1 MTQQQH
7 LEIIK
12 RKAPQMSEPEM
23 RIRLN
28 DAQKAY
34 ADETHILLGQWRFTT
49 QSGRMYY
56 PIDSGC
62 VAIRQAD
69 YNAELMDEF
78 VGGTHNIPLQE
89 D

>member
-1 MTQQQH
+1 MTQQQ
-7 LEIIK
+7 LMEIIK
-12 RKAPQMSEPEM
+12 RRAPLMGGAEM
-23 RIRLN
+23 IIRLN

-34 ADETHILLGQWRFTT
+34 CDETHILLGQWRFET

-56 PIDSGC
+56 PIDSKC

-69 YNAELMDEF
+69 YNAELMDEL
-78 VGGTHNIPLQE
+78 VGGVHNIPLQE

>member
-1 MTQQQH
+1 MTQQQ
-7 LEIIK
+7 LMEIIK
-12 RKAPQMSEPEM
+12 GRASRMSEPEM
-23 RIRLN
+23 RIRLS

-34 ADETHILLGQWRFTT
+34 CDETHILLGQWRVET

-56 PIDSGC
+56 PIDPGC

-69 YNAELMDEF
+69 YNAELMDEL
-78 VGGTHNIPLQE
+78 VGGTHNIPLAE

>member
-1 MTQQQH
+1 MK
-7 LEIIK
+7 EG
-12 RKAPQMSEPEM
+12 EV

-28 DAQKAY
+28 DAQRSY
-34 ADETHILLGQWRFTT
+34 CDETHILLGQWRVET

-69 YNAELMDEF
+69 YNAELMDEL

>member
-1 MTQQQH
+1 MIQQQLMEIVKRRAPDM
-7 LEIIK
+7 LEG
-12 RKAPQMSEPEM
+12 EM
-23 RIRLN
+23 RTRLN

-34 ADETHILLGQWRFTT
+34 CDETHILLGQWRFTT

-56 PIDSGC
+56 PIDDRC

-78 VGGTHNIPLQE
+78 VGGMHNIPLQE

>member
-1 MTQQQH
+1 MTQQQ
-7 LEIIK
+7 LIEII
-12 RKAPQMSEPEM
+12 RSKAPRMKEAEA
-23 RIRLN
+23 RIRLI

-34 ADETHILLGQWRFTT
+34 CDETHILLGQWRFTT
-49 QSGRMYY
+49 ESGRMYY
-56 PIDSGC
+56 PIDPGC

-69 YNAELMDEF
+69 YNAELMDEL

>member
-1 MTQQQH
+1 MTQQQ
-7 LEIIK
+7 LIEIIK
-12 RKAPQMSEPEM
+12 RRARQMSEPEM

-28 DAQKAY
+28 DAQRAY
-34 ADETHILLGQWRFTT
+34 CDETHILLGQWRFTT

-56 PIDSGC
+56 PIDSNC

-69 YNAELMDEF
+69 YNAELMDEL
-78 VGGTHNIPLQE
+78 VGGTHNIPLAE